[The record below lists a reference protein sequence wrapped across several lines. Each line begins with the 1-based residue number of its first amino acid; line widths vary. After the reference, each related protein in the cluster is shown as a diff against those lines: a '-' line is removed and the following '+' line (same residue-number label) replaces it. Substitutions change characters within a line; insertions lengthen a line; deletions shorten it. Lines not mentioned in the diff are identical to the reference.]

1 MILRLASISS
11 KNIKMVLD
19 IKQELILVKK
29 SNINH
34 QFIIYCSYEEM
45 FWLTKDG
52 DTHDDVSFTFATKI
66 IMT

>member
-1 MILRLASISS
+1 
-11 KNIKMVLD
+11 MVLD

-29 SNINH
+29 RNINH